1 MDDELR
7 TAAGILNNDGVVV
20 LPTETVYGIGT
31 NFLSDKGLNKL
42 YELKN
47 RPVNKPISVLIS
59 NKEMINKVAKNIT
72 ERQWKVISKFFPG
85 PLTIVLDKQ
94 DYLSDILTAGLN
106 TIGVRM
112 PDNEIALKLIELV
125 GVPIATSSANISGEP
140 AFTNLS
146 SIREVF
152 KDKIDYYIDGGDS
165 KIGVAS
171 TVVRVTDDDV
181 IILREGTISK
191 EQIEEALK

>member
-7 TAAGILNNDGVVV
+7 KAAGILNNDGVVV
-20 LPTETVYGIGT
+20 LPTETVHGIGT
-31 NFLSDKGLNKL
+31 NSLSDKGLNKL

-125 GVPIATSSANISGEP
+125 GVPLATSSANISGEP

-146 SIREVF
+146 SIQEVF
-152 KDKIDYYIDGGDS
+152 KDKIDYYIDGGNS

>member
-1 MDDELR
+1 MDVIIEG
-7 TAAGILNNDGVVV
+7 AKFIKKGGIVVF
-20 LPTETVYGIGT
+20 PTETVYGIGT
-31 NFLSDKGLNKL
+31 NSLNDAGLKKL
-42 YELKN
+42 YELKD
-47 RPVNKPISVLIS
+47 RPINKPISVLIS

-125 GVPIATSSANISGEP
+125 GVPLATSSANISGEP

-146 SIREVF
+146 SIQEVF

>member
-7 TAAGILNNDGVVV
+7 KAAEILNNDGVVV

-31 NFLSDKGLNKL
+31 NSLSDKGLNKL

-125 GVPIATSSANISGEP
+125 GDNM
-140 AFTNLS
+140 
-146 SIREVF
+146 
-152 KDKIDYYIDGGDS
+152 
-165 KIGVAS
+165 
-171 TVVRVTDDDV
+171 
-181 IILREGTISK
+181 
-191 EQIEEALK
+191 IEYK

>member
-1 MDDELR
+1 
-7 TAAGILNNDGVVV
+7 
-20 LPTETVYGIGT
+20 
-31 NFLSDKGLNKL
+31 
-42 YELKN
+42 
-47 RPVNKPISVLIS
+47 
-59 NKEMINKVAKNIT
+59 
-72 ERQWKVISKFFPG
+72 
-85 PLTIVLDKQ
+85 
-94 DYLSDILTAGLN
+94 
-106 TIGVRM
+106 M

-125 GVPIATSSANISGEP
+125 GVPLATSSANVSGEP

-146 SIREVF
+146 SIQEVF

>member
-7 TAAGILNNDGVVV
+7 KAAEILNNDGVVV

-31 NFLSDKGLNKL
+31 NSLSDKGLNKL

-47 RPVNKPISVLIS
+47 RPVNKPISVVIS

-125 GVPIATSSANISGEP
+125 GVPFATSSANVSGEP

-146 SIREVF
+146 SIQEVF

>member
-1 MDDELR
+1 
-7 TAAGILNNDGVVV
+7 
-20 LPTETVYGIGT
+20 
-31 NFLSDKGLNKL
+31 
-42 YELKN
+42 
-47 RPVNKPISVLIS
+47 
-59 NKEMINKVAKNIT
+59 MINKVAKNIT

-125 GVPIATSSANISGEP
+125 GVPLATSSANVSGEP

-146 SIREVF
+146 SIQEVF

>member
-7 TAAGILNNDGVVV
+7 KAAEILNNDGVVV

-31 NFLSDKGLNKL
+31 NSLSKKGLNKL

-72 ERQWKVISKFFPG
+72 ERQWKIISKFFPG

-112 PDNEIALKLIELV
+112 PDNEIALKLIELL
-125 GVPIATSSANISGEP
+125 GVPLATSSANVSGEP

-146 SIREVF
+146 SIQEVF

>member
-7 TAAGILNNDGVVV
+7 KAAEILNNDGVVV

-31 NFLSDKGLNKL
+31 NSLSDKGLNKL

-94 DYLSDILTAGLN
+94 DYYGYSLTQDMQRAISISESTLYPVLRRLKNNGL
-106 TIGVRM
+106 
-112 PDNEIALKLIELV
+112 LV
-125 GVPIATSSANISGEP
+125 
-140 AFTNLS
+140 FFNL
-146 SIREVF
+146 R
-152 KDKIDYYIDGGDS
+152 
-165 KIGVAS
+165 
-171 TVVRVTDDDV
+171 
-181 IILREGTISK
+181 
-191 EQIEEALK
+191 

>member
-7 TAAGILNNDGVVV
+7 KAASILNNDGVVV
-20 LPTETVYGIGT
+20 LPTETVYGVGT

-125 GVPIATSSANISGEP
+125 GVPLATSSANISGEP

-146 SIREVF
+146 SIQEVF

>member
-1 MDDELR
+1 
-7 TAAGILNNDGVVV
+7 
-20 LPTETVYGIGT
+20 
-31 NFLSDKGLNKL
+31 
-42 YELKN
+42 
-47 RPVNKPISVLIS
+47 
-59 NKEMINKVAKNIT
+59 MINKVAKNIT

-125 GVPIATSSANISGEP
+125 GVPLATSSANISGEP

-146 SIREVF
+146 SIQEVF

>member
-7 TAAGILNNDGVVV
+7 KAAEILNNDGVVV

-31 NFLSDKGLNKL
+31 NALSDKGLNKL

-112 PDNEIALKLIELV
+112 PDNEIALKLIELL
-125 GVPIATSSANISGEP
+125 GVPLATSSANVSGEP

-146 SIREVF
+146 SIQEVF

>member
-7 TAAGILNNDGVVV
+7 KAASILNNDGVVV
-20 LPTETVYGIGT
+20 LPTETVYGVGT
-31 NFLSDKGLNKL
+31 NSLSDKGLKKL

-125 GVPIATSSANISGEP
+125 GVPLATSSANVSGEP

-146 SIREVF
+146 SIQEVF

>member
-7 TAAGILNNDGVVV
+7 KAAEILNNDGVVV

-31 NFLSDKGLNKL
+31 NSLSEKGLNKL

-85 PLTIVLDKQ
+85 PLTIILKKKFLVPNIVTAN
-94 DYLSDILTAGLN
+94 SDTVGI
-106 TIGVRM
+106 RM
-112 PDNEIALKLIELV
+112 PANKIALKEMRRH
-125 GVPIATSSANISGEP
+125 
-140 AFTNLS
+140 NLS
-146 SIREVF
+146 FAYPQMEVHNG
-152 KDKIDYYIDGGDS
+152 K
-165 KIGVAS
+165 
-171 TVVRVTDDDV
+171 
-181 IILREGTISK
+181 
-191 EQIEEALK
+191 

>member
-1 MDDELR
+1 MDVIIEG
-7 TAAGILNNDGVVV
+7 AKFIKKGGIVVF
-20 LPTETVYGIGT
+20 PTETVYGIGT
-31 NFLSDKGLNKL
+31 NSLNDAGLKKL
-42 YELKN
+42 YELKD
-47 RPVNKPISVLIS
+47 RPINKPISVLVS

-125 GVPIATSSANISGEP
+125 GVPLATSSANISGEP

-146 SIREVF
+146 SIQEVF

>member
-146 SIREVF
+146 SIQEVF

>member
-1 MDDELR
+1 MDVIIDG
-7 TAAGILNNDGVVV
+7 AKFIKKGGIVVF
-20 LPTETVYGIGT
+20 PTETVYGIGT
-31 NFLSDKGLNKL
+31 NSLNDAGLKKL
-42 YELKN
+42 YELKD
-47 RPVNKPISVLIS
+47 RPINKPISVLIS

-125 GVPIATSSANISGEP
+125 GVPLATSSANVSGEP

-146 SIREVF
+146 SIQEVF

-171 TVVRVTDDDV
+171 TVVMVTDDDV

>member
-7 TAAGILNNDGVVV
+7 KAAGILNNDGVVV

-47 RPVNKPISVLIS
+47 RPINKPISVLIS

-125 GVPIATSSANISGEP
+125 GVPLATSSANISGEP

-146 SIREVF
+146 SIQEVF
-152 KDKIDYYIDGGDS
+152 KDKIDYYIDGGNS